1 MKFIIFI
8 LFLIITIMATTLLS
22 EEKYKEPSFKLIESK
37 NNIEIRE
44 YGQYIVAKTTIKP
57 EKVELENNMF
67 RVLASYIFGGNE
79 QNQSIPMTAPVTT
92 FEDENSYNMLFYMLN
107 SDDISDL
114 PKPLDQNITF
124 ENFILGKCAVISFSW
139 FVNDKK
145 INKYQNKLKKF
156 LKDNNYTQQS
166 PFMLNRYDSPW
177 KLPFMRRNEVL
188 VKIQ

>member
-107 SDDISDL
+107 SNET
-114 PKPLDQNITF
+114 LDGFF
-124 ENFILGKCAVISFSW
+124 ENVKQNLLSGGYFIGTCYDGQTVFNL
-139 FVNDKK
+139 
-145 INKYQNKLKKF
+145 
-156 LKDNNYTQQS
+156 LKDKNKGESMTIYQDYN
-166 PFMLNRYDSPW
+166 
-177 KLPFMRRNEVL
+177 
-188 VKIQ
+188 KIFEDG